1 MAASGRL
8 VEEDVALDGAGD
20 GNATSHL
27 SSDNTESR
35 PELSS
40 LAAEEEGRRRQNI
53 DVVGVVWLD
62 GEVFWEAI
70 AKLSRRYS
78 LFGAFYRYGED
89 CIRFRCRMN

>member
-8 VEEDVALDGAGD
+8 VEEDPALDGAGD

-27 SSDNTESR
+27 STDSTESR

-40 LAAEEEGRRRQNI
+40 LAAEEEGQRRQNI
-53 DVVGVVWLD
+53 DVFGEVWLD
-62 GEVFWEAI
+62 GEVFWEAT

-78 LFGAFYRYGED
+78 LLGAFYRFGEV
-89 CIRFRCRMN
+89 CIRFRCKMN

>member
-1 MAASGRL
+1 M
-8 VEEDVALDGAGD
+8 EEDAAIDGAGD
-20 GNATSHL
+20 GNTTSHL
-27 SSDNTESR
+27 SSDSTESR

-40 LAAEEEGRRRQNI
+40 LAAEEGGQRRQNI
-53 DVVGVVWLD
+53 DVFGVVWLD

-78 LFGAFYRYGED
+78 LFEAFYRYGEV

>member
-1 MAASGRL
+1 
-8 VEEDVALDGAGD
+8 VALDGVGD
-20 GNATSHL
+20 GDATSHL

-40 LAAEEEGRRRQNI
+40 LAAEEEGQRRQNI
-53 DVVGVVWLD
+53 DVVSVVCLD
-62 GEVFWEAI
+62 GEVFWEVI

-78 LFGAFYRYGED
+78 PFGALYRYGED

>member
-1 MAASGRL
+1 MVASGRL
-8 VEEDVALDGAGD
+8 VEEDAAIDGVGD

-27 SSDNTESR
+27 SSDSTEPR
-35 PELSS
+35 AELSS
-40 LAAEEEGRRRQNI
+40 LAAEEEGQRRQNI
-53 DVVGVVWLD
+53 DVFGVVWLD

-78 LFGAFYRYGED
+78 LFGAFYRNGEV